1 MLDRIPGIAG
11 DVLDHAA
18 YHQDFARQIED
29 LGDVIWKLERSQ
41 FFRELNDPSWQA
53 FASGDWRRSLHLLE
67 DDRDAVRTE
76 ARLNKRRGVR
86 IRRVRVVE
94 RPLTPYV
101 QWELYALRML
111 AEEGFD
117 LAVLPAAEVSGLESG
132 GPLPELVV
140 IGKRVLYQVRYDPD
154 WTPCGAK
161 RITAPHVIRT
171 AATEIAHLYG
181 KGEPL
186 LDFFE
191 REVAPL
197 PAPAV

>member
-1 MLDRIPGIAG
+1 MLNRIPEIAG
-11 DVLDHAA
+11 DALDHAA

-53 FASGDWRRSLHLLE
+53 FTSGNWRRSLNLLE

-76 ARLNKRRGVR
+76 ARLNKRRGVK

-117 LAVLPAAEVSGLESG
+117 LAVLPAAELSELESG

-171 AATEIAHLYG
+171 AAMEIAHLYD